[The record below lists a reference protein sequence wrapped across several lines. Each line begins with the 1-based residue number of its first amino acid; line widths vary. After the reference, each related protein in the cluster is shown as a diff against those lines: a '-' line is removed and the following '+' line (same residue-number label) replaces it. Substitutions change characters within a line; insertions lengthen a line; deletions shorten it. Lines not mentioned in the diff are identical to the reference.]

1 MIPIAKEVRVLLI
14 VIGVILALIS
24 YKFFQDYDSV
34 NLVWPNL
41 ILLAWLIYI
50 ALLFLF
56 RDFSRVV
63 PAQPLAIVSPLD
75 ATVSN
80 VTEAYD
86 PYLQRVAQCI
96 HLRQLGLG
104 EFNVHSPIEGKVQNL
119 WVLSPTEPEFPQL
132 AMWIQ
137 TDESDDVVIAANLKS
152 MFRHATCSISAG
164 EKLGQGQRCG
174 FMAFACEM
182 VIYMPASAHVAIK
195 VGQSV
200 RAGSD
205 KLAEFIHENEN

>member
-1 MIPIAKEVRVLLI
+1 MIPIAREVRVLLI
-14 VIGVILALIS
+14 AIGVILALIQ
-24 YKFFQDYDSV
+24 YKFSLHY
-34 NLVWPNL
+34 LW
-41 ILLAWLIYI
+41 IAWLIYI

-63 PAQPLAIVSPLD
+63 PSQPLAIVSPID

-80 VTEAYD
+80 ITEAYD
-86 PYLQRVAQCI
+86 PYLKRVAQCI
-96 HLRQLGLG
+96 HLKQNSLG

-119 WVLSPTEPEFPQL
+119 WVLSPTEPQYPQL
-132 AMWIQ
+132 SMWIQ
-137 TDESDDVVIAANLKS
+137 TDEMDDVIIAANLKS
-152 MFRHATCSISAG
+152 ILRHATCSISAG

-174 FMAFACEM
+174 FMAFTCEM
-182 VIYMPASAHVAIK
+182 VIYLPTSAHIAIK

-205 KLAEFIHENEN
+205 KLAEFVHENGN